1 MATAMSIAAGAN
13 PKALLAALLC
23 ATVAASS
30 LPGSSAAGASALVSQ
45 TCRAT
50 SNPSLCLDLLRSS
63 NRSDAATTVRE
74 LAVVAVTAAR
84 RSALRARMRAMD
96 LSHGAAG
103 GGGAVAM
110 AARCVAL
117 YADCLRAG
125 AEALG
130 RVSTMRVHD
139 ARAAGAVSALRRFP
153 RKCAGLFHA
162 RRIASP
168 LEKVSRDTEEKLG
181 VASEIVRLSR

>member
-1 MATAMSIAAGAN
+1 MATTMSIAAGAS
-13 PKALLAALLC
+13 PKALLGALLC
-23 ATVAASS
+23 AAVAAAS
-30 LPGSSAAGASALVSQ
+30 LLGSSAAGASALVPQ
-45 TCRAT
+45 TCRTT

-84 RSALRARMRAMD
+84 WSALRARIRAAD
-96 LSHGAAG
+96 LSQGEAGGAA
-103 GGGAVAM
+103 ARL
-110 AARCVAL
+110 AARCGAL
-117 YADCLRAG
+117 YAECLRAG

-139 ARAAGAVSALRRFP
+139 PRAADAMSALRRFP

-162 RRIASP
+162 RGIASP